1 MQCEYQTKD
10 ELIAELERLKTI
22 NEELRMEKSQIW
34 DMVKVLITKIS
45 HEFKTPLNSIIG
57 FTELLKYQINDVKQ
71 RDYIDTIS
79 MSSQF
84 MLSLIRDILDVTRS
98 QYKPLELSYSI
109 FNVKN
114 VIEDIIKCFNNENIK
129 YTLINMNIC
138 ADYTRFKQLV
148 YNLISNALKFN
159 RAGMKIS
166 IITYCDKDF
175 FYFDITDS
183 GKGIPKENYEKIFEF
198 FTDVSNDKF
207 RRQMSSGIGLSLC
220 KSIAE
225 SHKGKIFVTSE
236 LNTGST
242 FTFKIPINM

>member
-57 FTELLKYQINDVKQ
+57 FTELLKYQINDIKQ

-148 YNLISNALKFN
+148 YNLISNA
-159 RAGMKIS
+159 
-166 IITYCDKDF
+166 
-175 FYFDITDS
+175 
-183 GKGIPKENYEKIFEF
+183 
-198 FTDVSNDKF
+198 
-207 RRQMSSGIGLSLC
+207 
-220 KSIAE
+220 
-225 SHKGKIFVTSE
+225 
-236 LNTGST
+236 
-242 FTFKIPINM
+242 

>member
-57 FTELLKYQINDVKQ
+57 FTELLKYQINDIKQ

-114 VIEDIIKCFNNENIK
+114 VIEDIIKCFNNENI
-129 YTLINMNIC
+129 LSIN
-138 ADYTRFKQLV
+138 YW
-148 YNLISNALKFN
+148 
-159 RAGMKIS
+159 
-166 IITYCDKDF
+166 
-175 FYFDITDS
+175 
-183 GKGIPKENYEKIFEF
+183 
-198 FTDVSNDKF
+198 FTDPLLDYKEKF
-207 RRQMSSGIGLSLC
+207 
-220 KSIAE
+220 K
-225 SHKGKIFVTSE
+225 E
-236 LNTGST
+236 LNNRYLGGRE
-242 FTFKIPINM
+242 NV

>member
-1 MQCEYQTKD
+1 MQCEYLTKE
-10 ELIAELERLKTI
+10 ELIVELERLKTI
-22 NEELRMEKSQIW
+22 NKELRMEKSQIW

-57 FTELLKYQINDVKQ
+57 FTELLKYTNDNKKK

-114 VIEDIIKCFNNENIK
+114 VIEDIIKCFNNKNIK

-159 RAGMKIS
+159 RAGMKIT
-166 IITYCDKDF
+166 ILTYCEGDSF
-175 FYFDITDS
+175 CFEITDC
-183 GKGIPKENYEKIFEF
+183 GKGISKDNYEKIFEF
-198 FTDVSNDKF
+198 FTDISDDKF
-207 RRQMSSGIGLSLC
+207 KRQMSSGIGLSLC
-220 KSIAE
+220 KSIVN
-225 SHKGKIFVTSE
+225 SHKGTIFVESE
-236 LNTGST
+236 MNVGST
-242 FTFKIPINM
+242 FTFKIPINQ

>member
-1 MQCEYQTKD
+1 
-10 ELIAELERLKTI
+10 
-22 NEELRMEKSQIW
+22 
-34 DMVKVLITKIS
+34 
-45 HEFKTPLNSIIG
+45 
-57 FTELLKYQINDVKQ
+57 
-71 RDYIDTIS
+71 
-79 MSSQF
+79 
-84 MLSLIRDILDVTRS
+84 
-98 QYKPLELSYSI
+98 
-109 FNVKN
+109 
-114 VIEDIIKCFNNENIK
+114 
-129 YTLINMNIC
+129 MNIC

-159 RAGMKIS
+159 RAGMQIS

-198 FTDVSNDKF
+198 FADVSNDKF

>member
-159 RAGMKIS
+159 RAGMQIS

-183 GKGIPKENYEKIFEF
+183 
-198 FTDVSNDKF
+198 
-207 RRQMSSGIGLSLC
+207 
-220 KSIAE
+220 
-225 SHKGKIFVTSE
+225 
-236 LNTGST
+236 
-242 FTFKIPINM
+242 

>member
-57 FTELLKYQINDVKQ
+57 FTELLKYQINDIKQ

-109 FNVKN
+109 FNVKRLPLHFF
-114 VIEDIIKCFNNENIK
+114 IKQCIRK
-129 YTLINMNIC
+129 RSLH
-138 ADYTRFKQLV
+138 
-148 YNLISNALKFN
+148 
-159 RAGMKIS
+159 
-166 IITYCDKDF
+166 F
-175 FYFDITDS
+175 FYFFK
-183 GKGIPKENYEKIFEF
+183 KGSIF
-198 FTDVSNDKF
+198 KF
-207 RRQMSSGIGLSLC
+207 NNI
-220 KSIAE
+220 
-225 SHKGKIFVTSE
+225 
-236 LNTGST
+236 
-242 FTFKIPINM
+242 